1 MGNSTGE
8 TKLMNPQIIAERDN
22 TLILFESGK
31 VKTVPNTTYNQVKY
45 RDYKGER
52 IFYRFDDDMYVQET
66 FDNGIFNAFISEET
80 IQIRNSVT
88 LCEAILEHKK
98 SNNADIYNDLFKKL
112 YLVENK
118 EKIMKEMVGVF
129 GDRVQTVWGTRGN
142 NENDVT
148 PMTYVVDDRFMVD
161 GHGVSHYKKD
171 DGSWSFL
178 CTVAQGNLSKMSIT
192 TPIGDIE
199 LESTELTIMGK
210 IGFLLAP
217 DITDNVFF
225 HQLSSKMQEVLKAEV
240 EFDSMSVGGT

>member
-1 MGNSTGE
+1 MGNSTGA
-8 TKLMNPQIIAERDN
+8 TKPMNPQIIAERDN

-45 RDYKGER
+45 REYKGDR
-52 IFYRFDDDMYVQET
+52 IFYKFDDDMYVQET
-66 FDNGIFNAFISEET
+66 YDNGIFNAFVKEET
-80 IQIRNSVT
+80 LNIRDSAQ
-88 LCEAILEHKK
+88 LCECIQEHKNHGN
-98 SNNADIYNDLFKKL
+98 SEQYESLFKKL

-118 EKIMKEMVGVF
+118 EKIMKEMISVF
-129 GDRVQTVWGTRGN
+129 GDRVETKSN
-142 NENDVT
+142 NDKGV
-148 PMTYVVDDRFMVD
+148 YYIVDDRFMVD

-178 CTVAQGNLSKMSIT
+178 CTVAQGNLNKMSIS

-225 HQLSSKMQEVLKAEV
+225 HQLSSKMQEVLKAEI
-240 EFDSMSVGGT
+240 EYDSMSVVGGT

>member
-1 MGNSTGE
+1 
-8 TKLMNPQIIAERDN
+8 MNPQIIAERDN
-22 TLILFESGK
+22 TLILFDNGK
-31 VKTVPNTTYNQVKY
+31 VKTVPNTLYNQVKY
-45 RDYKGER
+45 RDYKGDR
-52 IFYRFDDDMYVQET
+52 IFYKFDDDMYVQET
-66 FDNGIFNAFISEET
+66 FDNGIFNAFVKEET
-80 IQIRNSVT
+80 IQIRDSIS
-88 LCEAILEHKK
+88 LCKSIIHHKEW
-98 SNNADIYNDLFKKL
+98 NNTEPYHTLFKKL

-118 EKIMKEMVGVF
+118 EKIMKEMVSIF
-129 GDRVQTVWGTRGN
+129 GDRVQTVWGNKRN
-142 NENDVT
+142 NENDVI
-148 PMTYVVDDRFMVD
+148 PMMYVVDDRFMVD

-225 HQLSSKMQEVLKAEV
+225 HQLSNKMQEVLKAEV
-240 EFDSMSVGGT
+240 MFDANVLDNMK

>member
-1 MGNSTGE
+1 
-8 TKLMNPQIIAERDN
+8 MNPQIIAERDN

-45 RDYKGER
+45 REYKGDR
-52 IFYRFDDDMYVQET
+52 IFYKFDDDMYVQET
-66 FDNGIFNAFISEET
+66 YDNGIFNAFVKEET
-80 IQIRNSVT
+80 LNIRDSAQ
-88 LCEAILEHKK
+88 LCECIQEHKNHGNSEK
-98 SNNADIYNDLFKKL
+98 YESLFKKL

-118 EKIMKEMVGVF
+118 EKIMKEMISVF
-129 GDRVQTVWGTRGN
+129 GDRVETKSN
-142 NENDVT
+142 NDKGV
-148 PMTYVVDDRFMVD
+148 YYIVDDRFMVD

-217 DITDNVFF
+217 DITDHVFF
-225 HQLSSKMQEVLKAEV
+225 HQLSSKMQEVLKAEI
-240 EFDSMSVGGT
+240 EYDSMSVVGGT